1 MQPESE
7 PHVHPLVNLNE
18 KKNSIQQQSQEQLDF
33 SEAERR
39 KADSLAP
46 G

>member
-7 PHVHPLVNLNE
+7 PHVHPLANLNE
-18 KKNSIQQQSQEQLDF
+18 KKNSIQLQSKEQVEF
-33 SEAERR
+33 EEAERR

>member
-18 KKNSIQQQSQEQLDF
+18 KKTSIQLQSKEQVEF
-33 SEAERR
+33 EEA
-39 KADSLAP
+39 
-46 G
+46 